1 MRMTE
6 AMIVSMTVPMT
17 VAEPGVGAGFR
28 VEASLEAFHAEPPL
42 AQQAGQDAVLQE
54 HQLVG
59 VQLHRHMAVTE
70 VVRRLQQRQ
79 GIPCAH
85 PHHRLRCRL
94 HQHQLMTVRSSE
106 PFPGL
111 ESLATGQL
119 QQEITAAGAAA
130 MPPQPGALIGR
141 ERQTQNRR

>member
-1 MRMTE
+1 MSVVVVVAVVV
-6 AMIVSMTVPMT
+6 AMA

-28 VEASLEAFHAEPPL
+28 VEASLKTFHAEPPL

-59 VQLHRHMAVTE
+59 VQLHRHMAVPE
-70 VVRRLQQRQ
+70 VVGRLQQRQ

-85 PHHRLRCRL
+85 THHRLGCRL
-94 HQHQLMTVRSSE
+94 HQHQLMPVRSSE

-111 ESLATGQL
+111 ESLATGEL
-119 QQEITAAGAAA
+119 QQEIAAAGATAKA
-130 MPPQPGALIGR
+130 PQAGALIGR
-141 ERQTQNRR
+141 ES

>member
-1 MRMTE
+1 MS
-6 AMIVSMTVPMT
+6 MIVSMT
-17 VAEPGVGAGFR
+17 VAEPGVGTGFR
-28 VEASLEAFHAEPPL
+28 LEASFEAFHAESPL
-42 AQQAGQDAVLQE
+42 AQQAGQDAVLQP
-54 HQLVG
+54 HQLLG
-59 VQLHRHMAVTE
+59 VQLHRHMAVP
-70 VVRRLQQRQ
+70 VVVSRLQQRQ
-79 GIPCAH
+79 GISCAH
-85 PHHRLRCRL
+85 THHRLRCRL

>member
-1 MRMTE
+1 MRMSV
-6 AMIVSMTVPMT
+6 AMTLAMT
-17 VAEPGVGAGFR
+17 VAEPGVGTGFR
-28 VEASLEAFHAEPPL
+28 LEASFEAFHAESPL
-42 AQQAGQDAVLQE
+42 AQQAGQDAVLQQ
-54 HQLVG
+54 HQLMG

-70 VVRRLQQRQ
+70 VVSRLQQRQ
-79 GIPCAH
+79 GISCAH
-85 PHHRLRCRL
+85 THHRLRCRL